1 MSHPNI
7 DQLLAKL
14 PGSLTAHEAQSRFSH
29 IWKTDEPLQCKGVC
43 FPKTTQDVS
52 TIMKWCHKNQQEV
65 VVHGGLTNLVGGTQ
79 TQADQL
85 VVSLE
90 KMNRVDAV
98 DPNNR
103 TISAEAGAILENVL
117 QTAENQDLF
126 LPLSFGARGSAQV
139 GGIISTNA
147 GGLRVFRYGMTRNWV
162 LGLEVVLPDGTIIE
176 NLKTLRKDNSGI
188 DLKHLFIGAEGILGI
203 VTKAVFRLIE
213 KPQTRHSAILTT
225 NDFSKLLQTLRYFD
239 QTLGARLTGFELLW
253 KNTFHTM
260 TAEDTHYQSP
270 LQTVEDYV
278 IFVEVLGKDSSRDLQ
293 DLQDACA
300 HGFDQNWITDASF
313 FDAAAA
319 QDQCWKIREDVAA
332 LEVHAPYNQ
341 HFDISIPIDQIGNII
356 NDIIQQLQSLDQVL
370 GVYPFGHVA
379 DGNMH
384 LIVGKQNDSTKLTQQ
399 INEIVY
405 QPLAA
410 VKGSVSAEHGIGLD
424 KKPYLHLSRTQD
436 EIHIM
441 KGLKQLFDPK
451 NILNPGRIVD
461 HIIKSGIQLTNNR

>member
-7 DQLLAKL
+7 NGLLAKIS
-14 PGSLTAHEAQSRFSH
+14 GSLTAHEAQSRFSH

-52 TIMKWCHKNQQEV
+52 TVMKWCHENHQEV

-79 TQADQL
+79 TQVNQL

-90 KMNRVDAV
+90 KMNRVDPV
-98 DPNNR
+98 DPKNR
-103 TISAEAGAILENVL
+103 SIAAEAGAILENVL
-117 QTAENQDLF
+117 DAAKKQDLF

-188 DLKHLFIGAEGILGI
+188 DLKQLFIGAEGILGI

-225 NDFSKLLQTLRYFD
+225 NDYSKLLQTLRYFD

-260 TAEDTHYQSP
+260 TAEDTHNQSP
-270 LQTVEDYV
+270 LQTVENYIV
-278 IFVEVLGKDSSRDLQ
+278 FVELLGKDSSRDVQ

-300 HGFDQNWITDASF
+300 HGFDQNWIADASF
-313 FDAAAA
+313 FDTAAA
-319 QDQCWKIREDVAA
+319 QDECWKIREDVAA
-332 LEVHAPYNQ
+332 LEAHALHNQ
-341 HFDISIPIDQIGNII
+341 HFDISIPINQIGTII
-356 NDIIQQLQSLDQVL
+356 NQIIQQLQSLDDVL

-384 LIVGKQNDSTKLTQQ
+384 LIVGKQNDSPKLTQQ

-410 VKGSVSAEHGIGLD
+410 VKGSISAEHGIGLD

-441 KGLKQLFDPK
+441 KGLKKLFDPK

-461 HIIKSGIQLTNNR
+461 

>member
-1 MSHPNI
+1 MSKPSI
-7 DQLLAKL
+7 DELLAKIS
-14 PGSLTAHEAQSRFSH
+14 GSLTAQEAQNRFSH
-29 IWKTDEPLQCKGVC
+29 IWKSDEPLQCKGVC

-313 FDAAAA
+313 FDTAAA

>member
-1 MSHPNI
+1 MSRPNI
-7 DQLLAKL
+7 DELLAKI
-14 PGSLTAHEAQSRFSH
+14 PGSLTSIEAQSRFSH
-29 IWKTDEPLQCKGVC
+29 IWKTDEALLCKGVC
-43 FPKTTQDVS
+43 FPKTTQEVS
-52 TIMKWCHKNQQEV
+52 TIMKWCHKHQLEV

-79 TQADQL
+79 TNPDQL

-98 DPNNR
+98 DLQNR
-103 TISAEAGAILENVL
+103 TVTVEAGAILETVL
-117 QTAENQDLF
+117 QAAEKQDLF

-139 GGIISTNA
+139 GGVISTNA

-188 DLKHLFIGAEGILGI
+188 DLKQLFIGAEGILGI

-225 NDFSKLLQTLRYFD
+225 NDYEKVLQTLRYFD
-239 QTLGARLTGFELLW
+239 QSLGARLTGFELLW
-253 KNTFHTM
+253 DNSFHTI
-260 TAEDTHYQSP
+260 TADDTHYQSP
-270 LQTVEDYV
+270 LQTVANYV
-278 IFVEVLGKDSSRDLQ
+278 IFVEILGKDSSLDVQ

-300 HGFDQNWITDASF
+300 HSFDQNWIVDACF
-313 FDAAAA
+313 FDTAAE
-319 QDQCWKIREDVAA
+319 QDECWKIREDVAA
-332 LEVHAPYNQ
+332 LEVHAPHNQ
-341 HFDISIPIDQIGNII
+341 HFDISIPIDQIGIII
-356 NDIIQQLQSLDQVL
+356 NNILQQLQSLDDVL
-370 GVYPFGHVA
+370 GIYPFGHVA

-384 LIVGKQNDSTKLTQQ
+384 LIVGKQNDSQELTKK
-399 INEIVY
+399 INQIVY
-405 QPLAA
+405 AQLQE
-410 VKGSVSAEHGIGLD
+410 VKGSISAEHGIGLD

-441 KGLKQLFDPK
+441 KGLKRLFDPK

-461 HIIKSGIQLTNNR
+461 

>member
-1 MSHPNI
+1 MSKPSI
-7 DQLLAKL
+7 DELLAKI
-14 PGSLTAHEAQSRFSH
+14 PGSLTSLEAQSRFSH

-270 LQTVEDYV
+270 LETLEDYV
-278 IFVEVLGKDSSRDLQ
+278 IFVEVLGIDSSRDVQ

>member
-7 DQLLAKL
+7 DELLAKI
-14 PGSLTAHEAQSRFSH
+14 PGSLTAHETQSRFSH
-29 IWKTDEPLQCKGVC
+29 IWKTDEPLHCKGVV
-43 FPKTTQDVS
+43 FPRTTKQVS
-52 TIMKWCHKNQQEV
+52 TIMQWCYKNDQEV

-90 KMNRVDAV
+90 KMNRVHAV
-98 DPNNR
+98 DPKNR
-103 TISAEAGAILENVL
+103 TVTAEAGAILENVL
-117 QTAENQDLF
+117 EAAEKQDLF

-139 GGIISTNA
+139 GGVISTNA
-147 GGLRVFRYGMTRNWV
+147 GGLRVFRYGMTRNWI
-162 LGLEVVLPDGTIIE
+162 LGLEVVLPNGTIIE

-225 NDFSKLLQTLRYFD
+225 NDFSNLLQTLRYFD

-253 KNTFHTM
+253 ENTYSTI
-260 TAEDTHYQSP
+260 TAEETHYKSP
-270 LQTVEDYV
+270 IQKPDNYV
-278 IFVEVLGKDSSRDLQ
+278 IFVEMLGKNVERDSN

-300 HGFDQNWITDASF
+300 HSFEHEWISDAAF
-313 FDAAAA
+313 FDSASE
-319 QDQCWKIREDVAA
+319 QEECWKIREDVAT
-332 LEVHAPYNQ
+332 LEAHAPHNQ
-341 HFDISIPIDQIGNII
+341 HFDISIPIDQIGTII
-356 NDIIQQLQSLDQVL
+356 NNTIQQLLSLDGVL

-384 LIVGKQNDSTKLTQQ
+384 LIVGKQNDSPKLTQQ

-405 QPLAA
+405 QPLAE
-410 VKGSVSAEHGIGLD
+410 VKGSISAEHGIGLD
-424 KKPYLHLSRTQD
+424 KKPYLHLSRSQE

-461 HIIKSGIQLTNNR
+461 

>member
-1 MSHPNI
+1 MSKPSI
-7 DQLLAKL
+7 DELLAKIS
-14 PGSLTAHEAQSRFSH
+14 GSLTAHQAQSRFSH

-43 FPKTTQDVS
+43 FPKTTQEVS
-52 TIMKWCHKNQQEV
+52 TIMSWCHKNQQEV

-79 TQADQL
+79 TQVDQL

-98 DPNNR
+98 DPKNR
-103 TISAEAGAILENVL
+103 TITTEAGAILENVL
-117 QTAENQDLF
+117 DAAEKQDLF
-126 LPLSFGARGSAQV
+126 LPLSFGARGSAQI

-188 DLKHLFIGAEGILGI
+188 DLKQLFIGAEGILGI

-225 NDFSKLLQTLRYFD
+225 NDYSKLLKTLRYFD

-253 KNTFHTM
+253 DNTFHTM
-260 TAEDTHYQSP
+260 TADDTLYQSP
-270 LQTVEDYV
+270 LQTVENYIV
-278 IFVEVLGKDSSRDLQ
+278 FVEVLGKDSGRDVQ

-300 HGFDQNWITDASF
+300 HGFDQNWIADASF
-313 FDAAAA
+313 FDTASA
-319 QDQCWKIREDVAA
+319 QDECWKIREDVAA
-332 LEVHAPYNQ
+332 LEAHAPHNQ
-341 HFDISIPIDQIGNII
+341 HFDISIPIDQIGSII
-356 NDIIQQLQSLDQVL
+356 NQIIQQLQSIEGVL
-370 GVYPFGHVA
+370 GIYPFGHVA

-384 LIVGKQNDSTKLTQQ
+384 LIVGKQNDSPKLTQQ

-410 VKGSVSAEHGIGLD
+410 VKGSISAEHGIGLD

-451 NILNPGRIVD
+451 NILNPGRIID
-461 HIIKSGIQLTNNR
+461 